1 MLEWSRSDVI
11 GLAKETCAVC
21 RGYGMRTSRTA
32 PPVPC
37 KCVFRAIFRACHRKF
52 RMIQQPEF
60 TSTAKL
66 EPMAGGSKPRRAWG
80 LKNQEYSADF
90 ILTAARSLNPADH
103 QLFRFHFLLG
113 ADWKMCCKRLN
124 LDRGT
129 FFHLIYRIEERLG
142 RVFRELDPYALYPI
156 DEYFHGNRPAIR
168 VTPTPTPPTGKILPI
183 RPPALTVTRK
193 TKKAA

>member
-1 MLEWSRSDVI
+1 MLEWSRSDMI
-11 GLAKETCAVC
+11 GLAKESCAGC
-21 RGYGMRTSRTA
+21 RGYGMRNTSKTA

-37 KCVFRAIFRACHRKF
+37 KCVFRAIFRTCLRKF

-60 TSTAKL
+60 AATAKL

-90 ILTAARSLNPADH
+90 VLTAARSLSPADH

-113 ADWKMCCKRLN
+113 ADWRMCCKRLGI
-124 LDRGT
+124 DRGT

-142 RVFRELDPYALYPI
+142 RVLRELEPYGLYPV
-156 DEYFHGNRPAIR
+156 DEYFNGNRPAIR
-168 VTPTPTPPTGKILPI
+168 TTSTKPATAAKILPI
-183 RPPALTVTRK
+183 RPPALTVTR